1 MTPHS
6 QYWTLLKRAFLF
18 PAHALV
24 EVCQFSMLPDNVRFI
39 RNREVVSRQIEGELI
54 IVPIRHGVGDL
65 NSLYTLNPVGSVL
78 WDFMMEGH
86 TVPEMVGRIC
96 EEFDVS
102 TAQAQNDISDFLDS
116 LLEEKLIQKV
126 A

>member
-1 MTPHS
+1 
-6 QYWTLLKRAFLF
+6 
-18 PAHALV
+18 
-24 EVCQFSMLPDNVRFI
+24 MLPDNGRFI
-39 RNREVVSRQIEGELI
+39 RNHEVVSRQIEGELI

-86 TVPEMVGRIC
+86 TVPEMVQRIC
-96 EEFDVS
+96 DEFDVT
-102 TAQAQNDISDFLDS
+102 TAQAQGDIHDFLDS
-116 LLEEKLIQKV
+116 LLEEKLIQCV